1 MWVEGR
7 LSVVLQVLVAQVWFL
22 IRGSPW
28 TSPGRRN
35 TSVLTQWLLF
45 AGGKCW
51 RRETMLSCSPAWLSS
66 VSWDITC
73 MQQEFVF
80 HERCICL
87 HGKNCWEALALDLG
101 FVSLITVC
109 YIQHVCVCILYIP
122 VVPGRNPADSSL
134 EKHTPDCNLYKYS
147 RFAVIMFIA

>member
-22 IRGSPW
+22 IHGTPW

-45 AGGKCW
+45 AGGRCR

-66 VSWDITC
+66 VSWDIMC

-80 HERCICL
+80 HKRYICL

-101 FVSLITVC
+101 FASFFNYCMLYTAC
-109 YIQHVCVCILYIP
+109 VCVYSIYLLFQAEILQIHHWKNIP
-122 VVPGRNPADSSL
+122 P
-134 EKHTPDCNLYKYS
+134 T
-147 RFAVIMFIA
+147 VISTNT